1 MPKILIVSNVDL
13 TRELGGTV
21 LFRQDIERTFAPSPQ
36 AALAVASTVQPN
48 LVLVASSEMAETQAL
63 ISQLREQA
71 GTRRSSVAVLWRS
84 ATLSVGDEE
93 TLRGAGTNLVLVG
106 QVDPSLWDG
115 RIEELLQVPARRE
128 ARIPVRFEV
137 WSRFEADGEPVE
149 AVGLNISVRGMLLET
164 RDPLD
169 RGMQLDLSFWP
180 PQQAEEL
187 HVVGRVVREAGESEN
202 GFHTGVEFLIL
213 RGNAR
218 ERIRA
223 FIETKS
229 GH

>member
-1 MPKILIVSNVDL
+1 MPRILIISAVDL
-13 TRELGGTV
+13 TPELGGTV
-21 LFRQDIERTFAPSPQ
+21 LFRRDIERSFAPSPQ
-36 AALAVASTVQPN
+36 AALGVAPSVQPN
-48 LVLVASSEMAETQAL
+48 LVLVASSDMAEARAL
-63 ISQLREQA
+63 IRQLREQA
-71 GTRRSSVAVLWRS
+71 GTRRSSVAVLCRS
-84 ATLSVGDEE
+84 ASLSIGDEE
-93 TLRGAGTNLVLVG
+93 ALREAGANLVLVG
-106 QVDPSLWDG
+106 QVDGSLWDG

-137 WSRFEADGEPVE
+137 WSRFEEDAALVE

-169 RGMQLDLSFWP
+169 RGMQLDLSFSLP
-180 PQQAEEL
+180 PQQDEL
-187 HVVGRVVREAGESEN
+187 HVVGRVVREAGESGT
-202 GFHTGVEFLIL
+202 GFRSGAEFLIL